1 MQWMQWQIRLFS
13 WYPSKLG
20 QRCGCII
27 LQPHRLANQ
36 SGWKESHGPAHPVHH
51 GSPMP
56 QDLQMQL
63 ICRTCFGCVYVA
75 RQRDAAQLCKFKKF
89 FQQPNALYEPQLH
102 EATPMPH
109 APCWH
114 IVSNCKSVSVYV
126 ALVPVGQTQTQFFP
140 RKSHNAWHGPGIA
153 LCGTSP
159 CVLSANSQVMLS
171 PIPRERRTRDERE
184 HLSFS
189 RKPRPHE
196 RKTTE
201 SVLSRCRNSCTS
213 HFSLHGEVRQS
224 WCLMLRNKIVLW
236 ATWLG
241 VICCES
247 GTNAGICRCKIWPQR
262 PKLRGPHLRLWSS
275 LGASWRGRIFQRSD
289 V

>member
-1 MQWMQWQIRLFS
+1 
-13 WYPSKLG
+13 
-20 QRCGCII
+20 
-27 LQPHRLANQ
+27 
-36 SGWKESHGPAHPVHH
+36 
-51 GSPMP
+51 MP

-63 ICRTCFGCVYVA
+63 IWPNMLRLRIRGPSKGRGTTVQNVQISKILPTTQCIVLSLSCTK
-75 RQRDAAQLCKFKKF
+75 QLQC
-89 FQQPNALYEPQLH
+89 L
-102 EATPMPH
+102 MPH
-109 APCWH
+109 ADTLYPTANRCLF
-114 IVSNCKSVSVYV
+114 YV

-196 RKTTE
+196 HKTTE

-224 WCLMLRNKIVLW
+224 
-236 ATWLG
+236 
-241 VICCES
+241 
-247 GTNAGICRCKIWPQR
+247 
-262 PKLRGPHLRLWSS
+262 
-275 LGASWRGRIFQRSD
+275 
-289 V
+289 